1 MRIVSTTVPATPLN
15 NAYHGGSFSCKI
27 HKEVSKM
34 SSSFLY
40 AKKPEVSGTLILP
53 LPNLEAIN
61 VMKENRGCDFQ
72 LGVLGG
78 ADLQSVMRVYG
89 EFAPYKKVESV
100 QELLETKST

>member
-1 MRIVSTTVPATPLN
+1 
-15 NAYHGGSFSCKI
+15 
-27 HKEVSKM
+27 M

-40 AKKPEVSGTLILP
+40 ARRTGIRGTYILP
-53 LPNLEAIN
+53 LSIIDAIL

-89 EFAPYKKVESV
+89 EFAPYKRVHSV
-100 QELLETKST
+100 QEPSSSTCC

>member
-1 MRIVSTTVPATPLN
+1 
-15 NAYHGGSFSCKI
+15 
-27 HKEVSKM
+27 M

-40 AKKPEVSGTLILP
+40 ARKTGVGGTSILP
-53 LPNLEAIN
+53 LPNSEAIK

-89 EFAPYKKVESV
+89 EFAPYKKV
-100 QELLETKST
+100 